1 MKDKWWGSLKI
12 LKSNQPSKLSITP
25 QESCHWFKFIF
36 SSSQLEEK
44 ELRID
49 FSDQKLN
56 LVSENDLRGF
66 AHHIGHLSNLN
77 ISHFWNQS
85 YQLKHWNSRG
95 KENVLKK
102 NSLSSSSKPYFLSHQ
117 RNHHPSCTLLKN
129 FPLWASP
136 IVRLTGAS
144 DMDLPNYVHIFHQK
158 EKIFFLSASSLLR
171 GSTQN

>member
-1 MKDKWWGSLKI
+1 MIK
-12 LKSNQPSKLSITP
+12 N
-25 QESCHWFKFIF
+25 
-36 SSSQLEEK
+36 
-44 ELRID
+44 

-85 YQLKHWNSRG
+85 YQLKHWHSRG
-95 KENVLKK
+95 KENVLQK
-102 NSLSSSSKPYFLSHQ
+102 NSEKMRIINCFSQCHSNIILIMIIVILKIILNNIIIILKHPSSHYHLPQNLIFFAIKEI
-117 RNHHPSCTLLKN
+117 SCTLLKN

-144 DMDLPNYVHIFHQK
+144 DMDLPNYFHIFHQK
-158 EKIFFLSASSLLR
+158 EKVFFLWASSLLR